1 MESFLRRRCERSE
14 AIHLVGWLR
23 ERWIATAASRPR
35 NEDHEI
41 RALPSKGP
49 RPRLTEVFW
58 FFFFKKEPLALPTLR
73 EHFADFDGQGVQGE
87 GFDDDVH
94 AGGQEAGAG
103 GGVFGVAG
111 DE

>member
-1 MESFLRRRCERSE
+1 MAMPALKSKAWMAVSSTAMTEWVDGS
-14 AIHLVGWLR
+14 IGHDGWYDIYFGAGIF
-23 ERWIATAASRPR
+23 ECPC
-35 NEDHEI
+35 
-41 RALPSKGP
+41 
-49 RPRLTEVFW
+49 PRLRGVFC
-58 FFFFKKEPLALPTLR
+58 FAGGQPFLA
-73 EHFADFDGQGVQGE
+73 EHFADFYCQGVQGE

>member
-1 MESFLRRRCERSE
+1 MESSRVL
-14 AIHLVGWLR
+14 
-23 ERWIATAASRPR
+23 IASGAKQSTVASRPR
-35 NEDHEI
+35 NDDDEI
-41 RALPSKGP
+41 RALLSKVP

-58 FFFFKKEPLALPTLR
+58 FFFSKKNCLPSR
-73 EHFADFDGQGVQGE
+73 EHLADFHRQGVQGK